1 MRSRRTFALLI
12 ESVHLHLLLSHN
24 PHGFSD
30 LSINMVPSDTYGRPV
45 CDAEDATFRTCFA
58 MLRARF
64 AHVSQLSHWAFRMF
78 RTCFA
83 MFRTRFAT
91 FTLGISH
98 VSHMFRTCFATFTL
112 GISHISRMLRGT
124 SHIFRRL
131 HTSHHTYFTIGV
143 RPADTQEHNVCRGPL
158 SPGLDVLD
166 VRLDASSMQDRR
178 MASAQPRHLDTS
190 STLTPVTPPR
200 G

>member
-1 MRSRRTFALLI
+1 MDGQYVTRRT
-12 ESVHLHLLLSHN
+12 
-24 PHGFSD
+24 
-30 LSINMVPSDTYGRPV
+30 R
-45 CDAEDATFRTCFA
+45 
-58 MLRARF
+58 RF
-64 AHVSQLSHWAFRMF
+64 AHVSRCFAHVSRMFRNFHTGHFACFAHVSRCFAHVSRLSHWAFRMF

-83 MFRTRFAT
+83 
-91 FTLGISH
+91 H
-98 VSHMFRTCFATFTL
+98 VSRLSQL

-190 STLTPVTPPR
+190 STLTPVTPPVVNVKDPR
-200 G
+200 HLDA